1 MHMDDREFEQ
11 IDPDNVDEFLRKK
24 MMEAADRYEE
34 ELNSD
39 PSLADLKPSPR
50 VFENIMNMI
59 GKEQEEEGSKAP
71 ETEKEAVSP
80 TVAESDQTEDAALA
94 DHPDSS
100 SAEELLSEEDRRAL
114 ELGRKQLAHPVRR
127 RVLRYLGVAAAVLVG
142 MFGASMTS
150 EANRA
155 KLIDVINVLVGREG
169 VMRLANDED
178 RQKYTDEEEKAWAEI
193 QEKLGVSPIVFR
205 YRPDKMAYDNFE
217 VNEIA
222 GSARIFYKYEDTIL
236 HVRVEKRYDNTS
248 QGGVRDGDVLKK
260 MEIENDIGQIM
271 VSQMKSGEE
280 IDYLAELQYENC
292 YYAIYGVLPEK
303 EFIEMIKKIWI
314 N

>member
-1 MHMDDREFEQ
+1 MDDREFEQ

-59 GKEQEEEGSKAP
+59 GKEQEEEGGKAP
-71 ETEKEAVSP
+71 ETEKEADSP
-80 TVAESDQTEDAALA
+80 AVAESDQTEDAAAA
-94 DHPDSS
+94 DHPDPS

-150 EANRA
+150 EANRE
-155 KLIDVINVLVGREG
+155 KLINVINVLVGREG

-178 RQKYTDEEEKAWAEI
+178 RQRYTDEEEKAWAEI
-193 QEKLGVSPIVFR
+193 QEKLGISPIVFM
-205 YRPDKMAYDNFE
+205 YRPDRMEFESYRLDEIIGNASVFYEYD
-217 VNEIA
+217 
-222 GSARIFYKYEDTIL
+222 DTIL
-236 HVRVEKRYDNTS
+236 SVRIEGRGKNSS
-248 QGGVRDGDVLKK
+248 QGGIRDGKILKT
-260 MEIENDIGQIM
+260 IELNTILGNVVISQIE
-271 VSQMKSGEE
+271 SENGES
-280 IDYLAELQYENC
+280 YLAEFQNNNC

-303 EFIEMIKKIWI
+303 EFLKMIKKIWI